1 MAGRVSPIHRN
12 DKNKGVGTDFV
23 RRGSLTFDSATH
35 LSSFGKRM
43 RGRAKER
50 RTISEAR
57 RAPRV
62 LVMVS
67 VVVGRVVR
75 VENTSRDFCGG
86 RPSEAQGVVRDVG
99 VEFGTRWGAH
109 DSCLFVPAKLAY
121 YLEQGMSNTRCTRR
135 LTRLLLEL
143 LERWK

>member
-1 MAGRVSPIHRN
+1 MRGGRASPNYRN
-12 DKNKGVGTDFV
+12 NKNKGVRTDFV

-35 LSSFGKRM
+35 LGSLGKRM
-43 RGRAKER
+43 RRRAEER

-67 VVVGRVVR
+67 VLVGRVVR
-75 VENTSRDFCGG
+75 VENTSRDFRRG
-86 RPSEAQGVVRDVG
+86 RPSEAQRVVRDVG

-109 DSCLFVPAKLAY
+109 DSCLFVPAKFAY
-121 YLEQGMSNTRCTRR
+121 YLEQGMSDTRYTRR
-135 LTRLLLEL
+135 LTRLLLLL
-143 LERWK
+143 LER